1 MLLDED
7 VRVFRYWER
16 GGKGFNDVVAYF
28 VYILGL
34 CPVRLNRG
42 R

>member
-1 MLLDED
+1 LEK
-7 VRVFRYWER
+7 
-16 GGKGFNDVVAYF
+16 GGKGFGGVVAYF